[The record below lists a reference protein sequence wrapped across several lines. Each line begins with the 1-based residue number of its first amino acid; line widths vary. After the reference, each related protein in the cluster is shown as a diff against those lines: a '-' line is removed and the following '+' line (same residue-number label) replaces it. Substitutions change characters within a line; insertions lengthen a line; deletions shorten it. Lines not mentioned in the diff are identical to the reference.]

1 MSVFSLPPAKSKED
15 KYDTIISALSWN
27 DLATKQGRMQSIIRC
42 SIPLHESI
50 YLLFLPY
57 IYLHIYHMV
66 YGPAGQSKMSWTYS
80 LHYVWHFITHPCP
93 SCMLLAIL
101 RVLEK
106 QFTLTSGPI
115 KSVTS
120 WLLAGFHDNGG
131 IRLYQAQQNLL
142 KVQGRHMCVG
152 YVMPFQIEIARH
164 GGNSPSGH
172 GGSSH

>member
-1 MSVFSLPPAKSKED
+1 MYPYHGVIIVSNYNKMSTTIVPFIAWYTWKLTTELFSFSSDKYQWQKPFNMSVFSLPPAKSKED

-27 DLATKQGRMQSIIRC
+27 DLATQQGRMQSIIRC

-106 QFTLTSGPI
+106 QFT
-115 KSVTS
+115 
-120 WLLAGFHDNGG
+120 
-131 IRLYQAQQNLL
+131 
-142 KVQGRHMCVG
+142 
-152 YVMPFQIEIARH
+152 
-164 GGNSPSGH
+164 
-172 GGSSH
+172 